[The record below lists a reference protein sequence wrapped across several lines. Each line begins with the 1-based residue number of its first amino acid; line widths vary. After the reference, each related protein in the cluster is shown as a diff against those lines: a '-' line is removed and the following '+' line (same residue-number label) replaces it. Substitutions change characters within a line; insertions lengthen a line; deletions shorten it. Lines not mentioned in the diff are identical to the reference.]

1 MSTTGNS
8 ELFGA
13 VRVFPDP
20 DATERFDALVGLD
33 EVKSRFVTEA
43 EILIDPRILEEW
55 SNKHHKKILT
65 AVRSVEKRAPLL
77 VLSGDVGTGKT
88 EFAETVGDPIA
99 RHLKMGITLYP
110 LGLRARGKGL
120 VGEMTSLLTQAFEAV
135 RGAVANSRDGERGF
149 RHAAILLI
157 DEADA
162 LTQSRELAQMHHED
176 RAGVNAI
183 IQGIDEMRR
192 DRLPVL
198 TIMCTNRP
206 DALDPGIARR
216 AAHVF
221 KLSRPSREY
230 IERIITTEFGEI
242 GINEREIAELGA
254 LLGPRNGR
262 VYGCTFSDLRQRFVP
277 DAVLDALR
285 RDKSL
290 ELVRLKE
297 LASAFEPTR
306 PFSTF
311 KEPI

>member
-1 MSTTGNS
+1 MTGNS

-13 VRVFPDP
+13 VQVFPDP
-20 DATERFDALVGLD
+20 DAEERFDALVGLD
-33 EVKSRFVTEA
+33 EVKARFVTEA

-55 SNKHHKKILT
+55 SKRHHKKILA

-88 EFAETVGDPIA
+88 ELAETVGDPIA
-99 RHLKMGITLYP
+99 RHLKMDITLYP
-110 LGLRARGKGL
+110 LSLRARGKGL

-135 RGAVANSRDGERGF
+135 RGTVANARDDAKGF

-176 RAGVNAI
+176 RAGVNAV

-206 DALDPGIARR
+206 EALDPAIARR

-221 KLSRPSREY
+221 KLSRPSPEY

-242 GINEREIAELGA
+242 GMRAPEIAELVS
-254 LLGPRNGR
+254 LLGPSNGR
-262 VYGCTFSDLRQRFVP
+262 AYGCTFSDLRQRFVP

-285 RDKSL
+285 RDKPL
-290 ELVRLKE
+290 EPSRLKE
-297 LASAFEPTR
+297 LATAFDPTR
-306 PFSTF
+306 PFSTYE
-311 KEPI
+311 EPI